1 MDELLMKRYPWMD
14 ALMVQ
19 TLIKLEE
26 EGKLQPLLE
35 SMSNDSGIED
45 PVRIE
50 DPPAPYLERDVRR
63 HHWREK

>member
-1 MDELLMKRYPWMD
+1 MDEVLMKRYPWMD

-35 SMSNDSGIED
+35 SMSNDPHPIWNVTSDDIIGEKNNEGHEET
-45 PVRIE
+45 PVE
-50 DPPAPYLERDVRR
+50 ER
-63 HHWREK
+63 